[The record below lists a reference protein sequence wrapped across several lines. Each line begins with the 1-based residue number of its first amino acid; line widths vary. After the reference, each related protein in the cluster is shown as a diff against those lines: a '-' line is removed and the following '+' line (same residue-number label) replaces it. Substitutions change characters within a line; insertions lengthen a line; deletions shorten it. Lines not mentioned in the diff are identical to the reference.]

1 MLVLLCLMA
10 MKAFDHESFGH
21 DGFGHVSTV
30 ISPYRFALKLA
41 C

>member
-10 MKAFDHESFGH
+10 MKAFGHESFGH
-21 DGFGHVSTV
+21 DGFGHVSTA
-30 ISPYRFALKLA
+30 ILPYRFALKLA